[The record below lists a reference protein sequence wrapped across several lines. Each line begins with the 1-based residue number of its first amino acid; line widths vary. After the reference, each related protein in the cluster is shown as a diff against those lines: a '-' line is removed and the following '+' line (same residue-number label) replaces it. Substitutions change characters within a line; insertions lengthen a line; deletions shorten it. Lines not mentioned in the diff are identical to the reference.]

1 MNGLEEAQ
9 AYEIKRLAKENA
21 ALRRTLNLLARC
33 PDCESRLEQ
42 CPQED
47 GPDYFECTKC
57 DFNCQSVLIEETGDL
72 YADVSKGI

>member
-9 AYEIKRLAKENA
+9 ACEIKRLTKENA
-21 ALRRTLNLLARC
+21 ALRRTLNLLVRC
-33 PDCESRLEQ
+33 PDCESSLKQ
-42 CPQED
+42 WAQDD

-57 DFNCQSVLIEETGDL
+57 DFNCPSVLIEETGDL